1 MTLKSRISKRNTTI
15 PRLELISEHMAA
27 NIAKNINNALQRW
40 LIKSTTIWMDSMTA
54 LYWICNPGKPWKV
67 FVSNHV
73 RKIAEI
79 TNDLQIT
86 WKYCPTNMNLAD
98 LGSQGASL
106 DKKKAGKWFKVG
118 DFNQRL

>member
-40 LIKSTTIWMDSMTA
+40 LIKSTTIWMDSMMA

-67 FVSNHV
+67 FVSNRV

-98 LGSQGASL
+98 LGSRGASL
-106 DKKKAGKWFKVG
+106 DKKAGKWFKVG